1 MLARPHVPPGDAPGA
16 PRQPSPIPSSR
27 RPPSQTPHARAR
39 FGRVAYALLLAAGA
53 MLAGAPAGLHAQPT
67 RVRRDT
73 SNAPTLP
80 DDIARDAAA
89 RFNASGTTRVTGRYE
104 IAAGS
109 TVEGDVAVIDGP
121 VTIAGHL
128 TGRLTTLNAD
138 VAFRPGA
145 RVDGDVFVVGGVVEG
160 RLDADLRDDYQQ
172 HRQPLRYQR
181 DGERLIPE
189 LNDETDAGTWWR
201 WRRTDRRAGRRTT
214 SGLTLST
221 GRTYNRVEGLPILF
235 GPSLQH
241 DFGSGRVLIET
252 LGIFRTAEQ
261 FTWDSGN
268 IGHAARAELRLG
280 RELGVRAGRAAL
292 RRGVGDGDVA
302 ARSDGDG
309 ARGVPRASGLPR
321 LLRPARRHRVRR
333 PVRRAGRDA
342 DALARRP
349 ALGRAAARDVFTLF
363 RNDGTWR
370 PNPLVDEGRV
380 HLLNA
385 TLRVD
390 TRNDASHPWAGWYVE
405 ADYERGT
412 GAFTSL
418 APTSVQLEPSG
429 ARVPR
434 GTLGAR
440 DLTPGRRLYGRGSV
454 DLRRYN
460 RLTPDAQLNFRVV
473 AGGWLHGD
481 PLPLER
487 RFSVTG
493 PGALAGFDFREPVAI
508 GGAASDVGQCSVR
521 EREPA
526 GSPAQCE
533 RMAMAQVEY
542 RGDIRVSLFGDDDGG
557 RVRRRAFRTDASW
570 VVFAD
575 AGRGWLVGPRD
586 AGDAVYPTD
595 RVPPLGTFLSDV
607 GVGLD
612 FGHNRTNDLGS
623 FGVYVAKAVTRP
635 SRGANLFLRVRR
647 RF

>member
-268 IGHAARAELRLG
+268 IGHTARAEVRLG
-280 RELGVRAGRAAL
+280 RELGVRLGGRLYDEVSAIETWQLDPTETGLAAF
-292 RRGVGDGDVA
+292 
-302 ARSDGDG
+302 
-309 ARGVPRASGLPR
+309 
-321 LLRPARRHRVRR
+321 
-333 PVRRAGRDA
+333 
-342 DALARRP
+342 LARRDFRDYFDRHGGTAYATLFAGP
-349 ALGRAAARDVFTLF
+349 DATLTLSLADQRWGARQARDVFTLF